1 MVQLT
6 AAGQRSPVAAV
17 DVGQLVGARVRA
29 LRKRRK
35 LSIEALA
42 ARAELDPSY
51 VSNVERGVQNPSLA
65 TIAQLAIAL
74 GVDLPE
80 IVDVGPRQDE
90 SALRKKLAARIQKM
104 SGEQLRALLRWL
116 DVFGL

>member
-1 MVQLT
+1 MDRPSV
-6 AAGQRSPVAAV
+6 GGHRSRVAAV

-29 LRKRRK
+29 LRKQRK

-65 TIAQLAIAL
+65 TIAQLATAL

-80 IVDVGPRQDE
+80 VVDIGPRVE
-90 SALRKKLAARIQKM
+90 AAALRKQLAQRIQKL
-104 SGEQLRALLRWL
+104 SADQLRALLRWL
-116 DVFGL
+116 DAFGS